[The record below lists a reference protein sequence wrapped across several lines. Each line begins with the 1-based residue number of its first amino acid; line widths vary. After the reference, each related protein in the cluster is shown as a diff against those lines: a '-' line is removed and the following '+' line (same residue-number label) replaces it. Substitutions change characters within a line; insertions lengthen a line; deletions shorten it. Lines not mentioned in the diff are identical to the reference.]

1 VRGDDA
7 LRRAIGDYNSTWLGY
22 GMIAKGTVSRVEQKG
37 GWAMLHF
44 QDSPDDKLYRVFYRS
59 GVQRSTRQRR

>member
-44 QDSPDDKLYRVFYRS
+44 QDSPDDKL
-59 GVQRSTRQRR
+59 